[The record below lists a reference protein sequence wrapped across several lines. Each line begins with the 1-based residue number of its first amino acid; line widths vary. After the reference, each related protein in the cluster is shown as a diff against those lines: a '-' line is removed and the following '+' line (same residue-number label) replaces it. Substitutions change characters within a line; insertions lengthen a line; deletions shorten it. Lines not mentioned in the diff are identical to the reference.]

1 MIKYVVPAMLTNVC
15 YFLFTIIDGLFV
27 GNGVS
32 ETALGAV
39 NVAMPFTMIVM
50 AIGMLTSIGGAVVAA
65 ISIGEGDMDH
75 ANNTFFHSFSLTA
88 VVAVTVMLTGT
99 LL

>member
-1 MIKYVVPAMLTNVC
+1 MLTNVC
-15 YFLFTIIDGLFV
+15 YFLFTIVDGLLFV
-27 GNGVS
+27 GNGVG

-65 ISIGEGDMDH
+65 IE
-75 ANNTFFHSFSLTA
+75 TPEKF
-88 VVAVTVMLTGT
+88 V
-99 LL
+99 